1 MLCRWDS
8 DYICS
13 PMKKIIDRAHATAKE
28 KGFWDTERNV
38 SEMLMLIVSELAE
51 AQEALRK
58 NNYADKAITEGLKK
72 DLELN
77 HSDEEFQLNQG
88 IWKSLFEE
96 KVKSSFEDEIAD
108 VAIRLFDLCG
118 GMGID
123 LEKHIE
129 LKMKYNSLRGY
140 KHGKAF

>member
-1 MLCRWDS
+1 MLSIWDS

-13 PMKKIIDRAHATAKE
+13 PMKDLIKKAHATAKE

-58 NNYADKAITEGLKK
+58 DHYAKPLSVVSLAH
-72 DLELN
+72 DLELAN
-77 HSDEEFQLNQG
+77 TDEEFELN
-88 IWKSLFEE
+88 IPEWKERFEQHI
-96 KVKSSFEDEIAD
+96 KSSFEDEVAD

-123 LEKHIE
+123 LQKHIE
-129 LKMKYNSLRGY
+129 LKMKYNSMRGY